1 MNHNRILQGDL
12 EASSGCLLLNR
23 AGPAAG
29 QDRAEG
35 GLGYLEASRVQD

>member
-23 AGPAAG
+23 AGLDG
-29 QDRAEG
+29 QDRAKG
-35 GLGYLEASRVQD
+35 GRGYLEASRIQD

>member
-23 AGPAAG
+23 AGPATR
-29 QDRAEG
+29 QDRAKG
-35 GLGYLEASRVQD
+35 RQGNLEANRAQD